1 MSDITLEW
9 FFKIPGL
16 FITGGFLLILIALA
30 VFFISAGK
38 KDSKKEENLNIDS
51 DNMENNEDALVLN
64 NNINEDVS
72 FPKIDGNESVNSL
85 NNNGVN
91 PEPVIA
97 PLQDVSFNND
107 LASEVTFENKNENNV
122 MEPVTFEPIV
132 FNNENTDGV
141 MNVQPIQNVP
151 VDNVQENNFEP
162 VSFPTQDNTLSNS
175 TFDSNDIPTYEPVKI
190 EPVRVEPVSPNNV
203 VSEEIK
209 ASEPVNTNQEDEI
222 IEEI

>member
-51 DNMENNEDALVLN
+51 DNTENNEDALVLN
-64 NNINEDVS
+64 NNLNEDVS
-72 FPKIDGNESVNSL
+72 FPKIDGNESVNNL

-91 PEPVIA
+91 PEPMIE

-107 LASEVTFENKNENNV
+107 LASEVTFENNNENNV

-141 MNVQPIQNVP
+141 MNVQPVQNVP